1 MMNLLTGIIREIYV
15 KEGTTMALVSV
26 RGTKMEVPLYFLS
39 EAVVGDEVLIES
51 GIALSVVQPENI
63 EEL

>member
-1 MMNLLTGIIREIYV
+1 MNLLTGIIQEIYI

-26 RGTKMEVPLYFLS
+26 RDAQVRVPLYFLH
-39 EAVVGDEVLIES
+39 EAAVGDEVMIES
-51 GIALSVVQPENI
+51 GIALSRIQPQKI